1 MTALRAGLLRK
12 ESHAIRT
19 ETNGAHA
26 VLQVKEEMEAWA
38 THRLFG
44 VPACTI

>member
-19 ETNGAHA
+19 AKDGAQA
-26 VLQVKEEMEAWA
+26 VLRVREEMEAWA
-38 THRLFG
+38 THRLFD

>member
-12 ESHAIRT
+12 ESHAIT
-19 ETNGAHA
+19 TAKNGALA
-26 VLQVKEEMEAWA
+26 VLQVTEEMEAWA
-38 THRLFG
+38 THRLLD